1 MKFSP
6 TKKLLTALLA
16 CAILLSTACNVAD
29 PESALPTSADSTIES
44 AQDEVPSEEIIIPS
58 TEEAPPVQED
68 PKANEP
74 VACGGYYAIYRL
86 DGSEKLYRYIIYD
99 QDRKVIKEET
109 GFKHLNIKI
118 VEKTILKI
126 EAQKPGGEIT
136 YLFYHIFE
144 DKFSEEYRVDL
155 EDVSKEMMAYKLT
168 NNGKSSLVVHDIF
181 DSTKNYRE
189 FELDADATDCQAE
202 LLYRDNVLCIENYK
216 NGELVK
222 TEYYPF
228 SNTVVDFASYE
239 SILATYHKLIEI
251 RPNPYQ
257 FLWDHWEEWENSLT
271 SASVLPLFTFVSED
285 AKKEFYNLACLA
297 HEYHPNR
304 NWQGYERYTTNATAT
319 FGYTY
324 RDLNADGSDELIL
337 LTEDYKLLAI
347 YTMKDGK
354 PMRVEDIWGGRLS
367 CTIDEQNRLHLFGSF
382 GAANSTEKVCVLGK
396 DGTLETIVEYGIN
409 GVDENNNLIHV
420 KVVEDQFVVIT
431 KEECDALDEL
441 YGIDLPEGML
451 AAEYMRLVVGLEF
464 TPLEPI
470 TKLLRYEVDGWEFA
484 REIPEKEDFYPNKRL
499 GIRNIDGNDV
509 ELYDY
514 TLHKSISAIADGNKI
529 CFAEE
534 GFVGYFEIFGSC
546 AWITIEECENA
557 LYPAGTYLLPYFD
570 PAKG

>member
-44 AQDEVPSEEIIIPS
+44 AQDEAPTEEIIIPS
-58 TEEAPPVQED
+58 TEEAPPAQED
-68 PKANEP
+68 PEANKP
-74 VACGGYYAIYRL
+74 VALGGYYAIYRL
-86 DGSEKLYRYIIYD
+86 DDAEKLYRYIIYD
-99 QDRKVIKEET
+99 QDGKVIKEET
-109 GFKHLNIKI
+109 GFKHLDIDI
-118 VEKTILKI
+118 IEETLLKI
-126 EAQKPGGEIT
+126 ETQKPGGEIT

-202 LLYRDNVLCIENYK
+202 LLYRDNVLKIDLYQYQK
-216 NGELVK
+216 PWK

-239 SILATYHKLIEI
+239 SILETYKKLIEI
-251 RPNPYQ
+251 RPNPYRW
-257 FLWDHWEEWENSLT
+257 LWDYPELAE
-271 SASVLPLFTFVSED
+271 SALPLFTFASEE
-285 AKKEFYNLACLA
+285 AKNEFYHLAALTN
-297 HEYHPNR
+297 EYYVDGR
-304 NWQGYERYTTNATAT
+304 SSGYEWYTTNATAT

-324 RDLNADGSDELIL
+324 RDLNGDSSDELIL

-347 YTMKDGK
+347 YTLKDGK
-354 PMRVEDIWGGRLS
+354 PIQIGEVFGRRMS
-367 CTIDEQNRLHLFGSF
+367 CTIDAQNRLHLFGSF

-396 DGTLETIVEYGIN
+396 DGNLETIVEYGIN
-409 GVDENNNLIHV
+409 GVDENNNLIYI
-420 KVVEDQFVVIT
+420 KVVEDQFVTIT
-431 KEECDALDEL
+431 KEEYDALDEL
-441 YGIDLPEGML
+441 YGLHLPEGRL
-451 AAEYMRLVVGLEF
+451 AAEYMRLTVGLGF

-470 TKLLRYEVDGWEFA
+470 TKLQARDIISWIYSRRSLLDFNNYNFLDVCNIRADSARIWIGNSKITATVDKNLIF
-484 REIPEKEDFYPNKRL
+484 
-499 GIRNIDGNDV
+499 
-509 ELYDY
+509 
-514 TLHKSISAIADGNKI
+514 
-529 CFAEE
+529 FAEE
-534 GFVGYFEIFGSC
+534 GFVGHLEIGGNC

-557 LYPAGTYLLPYFD
+557 LYPAGTYLLNYFTR
-570 PAKG
+570 AKG

>member
-6 TKKLLTALLA
+6 TKKLLTALLV

-44 AQDEVPSEEIIIPS
+44 AQDEAPTEEIIIPT

-68 PKANEP
+68 PEANEP

-86 DGSEKLYRYIIYD
+86 DDAEKLYRYIIYD

-109 GFKHLNIKI
+109 GFKHLDIDI
-118 VEKTILKI
+118 VEETILKI
-126 EAQKPGGEIT
+126 EAKKPGGEIT

-155 EDVSKEMMAYKLT
+155 EDVSKEMMAYKIT

-189 FELDADATDCQAE
+189 FELDANATDCQAE
-202 LLYRDNVLCIENYK
+202 LLYRDNVLKIDLYQYQK
-216 NGELVK
+216 PWK

-228 SNTVVDFASYE
+228 SHTVVDFASYE
-239 SILATYHKLIEI
+239 SILATYHKIIEI

-257 FLWDHWEEWENSLT
+257 FLWDFSLL
-271 SASVLPLFTFVSED
+271 SEPVLPLFTFVSED
-285 AKKEFYNLACLA
+285 AKKEFSNLAYLA
-297 HEYHPNR
+297 NEYHPDR
-304 NWQGYERYTTNATAT
+304 SGSGYEWYTTEATAT

-324 RDLNADGSDELIL
+324 RDLNGDSSDELIL
-337 LTEDYKLLAI
+337 LTEDYKLLAL

-354 PMRVEDIWGGRLS
+354 PMRVEDIWGRRLS
-367 CTIDEQNRLHLFGSF
+367 CTIDAQNRLHIFSSF
-382 GAANSTEKVCVLGK
+382 GAANSTEKVCVLSADGK
-396 DGTLETIVEYGIN
+396 LETLAEYGIN
-409 GVDENNNLIHV
+409 GVDENNDLIRI
-420 KVVEDQFVVIT
+420 KVVEDQFVTIT
-431 KEECDALDEL
+431 KEEYDALDKL

-451 AAEYMRLVVGLEF
+451 AAEYMRLTVGLGF

-470 TKLLRYEVDGWEFA
+470 TRLQARDIISWIYSRRSLLDFNNYNFLDVCNIRADSARIWIGNSKITATVDKNLIF
-484 REIPEKEDFYPNKRL
+484 
-499 GIRNIDGNDV
+499 
-509 ELYDY
+509 
-514 TLHKSISAIADGNKI
+514 
-529 CFAEE
+529 FAEE
-534 GFVGYFEIFGSC
+534 GFVGHLEIFGSC

-557 LYPAGTYLLPYFD
+557 LYPAGTYLLKYFT

>member
-1 MKFSP
+1 MTKHY
-6 TKKLLTALLA
+6 KKLLTALLA
-16 CAILLSTACNVAD
+16 CALLLSTACNVAD
-29 PESALPTSADSTIES
+29 PEHPLPTLADSTIES
-44 AQDEVPSEEIIIPS
+44 TQDEAPSEEITIPS

-68 PKANEP
+68 PEANEP

-86 DGSEKLYRYIIYD
+86 DDAEKLYRYIIYD

-109 GFKHLNIKI
+109 GFKHLDIDI
-118 VEKTILKI
+118 VEETILKI

-189 FELDADATDCQAE
+189 IELDADATDCQAE
-202 LLYRDNVLCIENYK
+202 LLYRDNVLKIDIYQYQK
-216 NGELVK
+216 PWK
-222 TEYYPF
+222 TEYHPF

-239 SILATYHKLIEI
+239 SILETYKKLIEI

-257 FLWDHWEEWENSLT
+257 FLWDHWEEWENSLL
-271 SASVLPLFTFVSED
+271 SEPVLPLFSFASEE
-285 AKKEFYNLACLA
+285 AKNEFYHLAYLA
-297 HEYHPNR
+297 NEYHPDG
-304 NWQGYERYTTNATAT
+304 WMEYEWYTTNATAT

-354 PMRVEDIWGGRLS
+354 PMRVEDVWGRRLS
-367 CTIDEQNRLHLFGSF
+367 CTIDEQNRLHLFGSS

-409 GVDENNNLIHV
+409 GVDENNNLIYI
-420 KVVEDQFVVIT
+420 KVVDDQFVTIT
-431 KEECDALDEL
+431 KEECDALDKL

-451 AAEYMRLVVGLEF
+451 AAEYMRLTVGLGF

-470 TKLLRYEVDGWEFA
+470 TRLQAIDLISWDFSRKSLLSFHDYLTVCNIRQESAALWID
-484 REIPEKEDFYPNKRL
+484 PNKFEKR
-499 GIRNIDGNDV
+499 
-509 ELYDY
+509 
-514 TLHKSISAIADGNKI
+514 ISATVDKNLIF
-529 CFAEE
+529 FAEE
-534 GFVGYFEIFGSC
+534 GLVGHLEIFGSC

-557 LYPAGTYLLPYFD
+557 LYPAGTYLLNYFM